1 MQCLDMLCR
10 NNTELSHFLCVCS
23 LWGGAFL
30 DYKKFFEKIFKFMQ
44 PTSFHIR
51 YRSVSAKM
59 NVKGLV
65 TMLENLIK
73 RIIVAAIESFPINEA
88 KKTELLRNIIKK
100 QQGGK

>member
-1 MQCLDMLCR
+1 
-10 NNTELSHFLCVCS
+10 
-23 LWGGAFL
+23 
-30 DYKKFFEKIFKFMQ
+30 MQ
-44 PTSFHIR
+44 PTYFLIR